1 MWSFHQKGMPVI
13 GYDIDPFKIDCLKNG
28 KSYIKH
34 LGDEMM
40 QVLSKSSHCE
50 SNDSYSKSVSVKTKR
65 GFVVVNFDCKQKQ
78 TNRQNLYEYV
88 NSTFKRH
95 DFQSHCNES

>member
-1 MWSFHQKGMPVI
+1 VVATVK
-13 GYDIDPFKIDCLKNG
+13 
-28 KSYIKH
+28 
-34 LGDEMM
+34 
-40 QVLSKSSHCE
+40 
-50 SNDSYSKSVSVKTKR
+50 DSYPKSVSVKTKR

-95 DFQSHCNES
+95 DFQSYCN

>member
-1 MWSFHQKGMPVI
+1 MSVKHFEVKA
-13 GYDIDPFKIDCLKNG
+13 YYKIFIL
-28 KSYIKH
+28 
-34 LGDEMM
+34 L
-40 QVLSKSSHCE
+40 
-50 SNDSYSKSVSVKTKR
+50 DSYSKSVSVKTKR